1 MDKRF
6 PANQLP
12 VVRGRGFRS
21 LGERAPLWRLPKVT
35 LAGAL
40 PVLLGLLF
48 VEQPT
53 APLQCGCILTV
64 AMFCWHFERRIA
76 RGVAAISAVALA
88 FSSFI
93 HDQNWQL
100 YLLAPMAI
108 IATEGMIRLRRHYD
122 DAERAANVDRLTG
135 ALTPRG
141 FEKMLVRELRAAHR
155 QSRTTALIFLDLDH
169 FKAINDRY
177 GHAEGDHV
185 LIEVV
190 KALRHVLFEDDHIA
204 RIGGDEFLV
213 FLRFADERSRLEQF
227 QDVLIDAVSNLPWEI
242 TASAGGIIMPPNKYA
257 EPALLVRLAD
267 SLMYD
272 VKRSGRGRL
281 DLQHLSELA
290 MRPASSENG
299 RDKIRPIRAA
309 HPQVVVDAIQ

>member
-1 MDKRF
+1 M
-6 PANQLP
+6 
-12 VVRGRGFRS
+12 
-21 LGERAPLWRLPKVT
+21 PKVT

-40 PVLLGLLF
+40 PILLGLLF

-53 APLQCGCILTV
+53 ATLQCGCILIV
-64 AMFCWHFERRIA
+64 AMVCWHFDCGIA
-76 RGVAAISAVALA
+76 RGAAAISAVILA
-88 FSSFI
+88 FSSSV
-93 HDQNWQL
+93 HDESWQL

-108 IATEGMIRLRRHYD
+108 IAAEGMIRLRRHYD
-122 DAERAANVDRLTG
+122 SAEHAANIDRLTG

-141 FEKMLVRELRAAHR
+141 FEKMLDRELRAAHR

-169 FKAINDRY
+169 FKDINDRY
-177 GHAEGDHV
+177 GHAEGDHA

-213 FLRFADERSRLEQF
+213 FLRFAGERSRLEQF
-227 QDVLIDAVSNLPWEI
+227 QDVLIDAVSNLPWQI
-242 TASAGGIIMPPNKYA
+242 TASAGGIIIPPSKYA

-267 SLMYD
+267 GLMYD

-281 DLQHLSELA
+281 DLQHLSDLA

-299 RDKIRPIRAA
+299 RDKILPIRAA